1 MELEDTTHVN
11 TPEGVLLELTLAGL
25 GTRMTAQLV
34 DGLIKGAIL
43 LGVLLVIGF
52 AQVTPV
58 LLFTMI
64 PILFFGYELAF
75 EAMWS
80 GRTPGKRS
88 SGIRVLRA
96 DGGPINFTSAV
107 VRNLL
112 RIVDQLPIGYG
123 VGAVLVFTTKK
134 NQRLGDLAAGTVV
147 VRERKLDA
155 SPLRAGL
162 DHVVV
167 PAGFDA
173 TAVSQEQLALARSFQ
188 LRKSSLGHEPR
199 GRIARQV
206 AAELRKTT
214 VDPASTL
221 SDEQLIEVVIAV
233 KSGRRS

>member
-25 GTRMTAQLV
+25 GTRMTAQIV
-34 DGLIKGAIL
+34 DGLIKGGIL
-43 LGVLLVIGF
+43 LGALLIVGF
-52 AQVTPV
+52 AEITP
-58 LLFTMI
+58 LLLLTLI
-64 PILFFGYELAF
+64 PILFFGYELVF
-75 EAMWS
+75 EAIWS

-88 SGIRVLRA
+88 SGIRVVRS
-96 DGGPINFTSAV
+96 DGGPITFTASV

-112 RIVDQLPIGYG
+112 RIVDQLPVGYG
-123 VGAVLVFTTKK
+123 VGAVLVFTTNK

-147 VRERKLDA
+147 VRERKLDE
-155 SPLRAGL
+155 SPLRSGL

-199 GRIARQV
+199 RRIAGQI
-206 AAELRKTT
+206 AAELRKST
-214 VDPASTL
+214 VDPADTL
-221 SDEQLIEVVIAV
+221 TDEQLIEVVITV